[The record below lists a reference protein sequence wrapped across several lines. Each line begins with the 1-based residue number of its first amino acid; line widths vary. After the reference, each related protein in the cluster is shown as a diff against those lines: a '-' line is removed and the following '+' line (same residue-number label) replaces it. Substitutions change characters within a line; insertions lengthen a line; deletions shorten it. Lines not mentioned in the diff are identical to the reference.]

1 MPGNTGTHTGSLWTD
16 TGTLLAHGTFT
27 NETSSGWQTL
37 EFPTAVQVSTGQ
49 TYVASYYAPNGDYA
63 ADGNYFASNAYTNAP
78 LVALQNGTDGG
89 NGVYAYG
96 GDQFPASSYNST
108 NYWVDPIFWTSTPPN
123 AP

>member
-1 MPGNTGTHTGSLWTD
+1 M
-16 TGTLLAHGTFT
+16 LAHGTFT
-27 NETSSGWQTL
+27 NETASGWQTL

-49 TYVASYYAPNGDYA
+49 TYVAGYYAPTGDYA
-63 ADGNYFASNAYTNAP
+63 ADQQLLHQQRLHQLTA
-78 LVALQNGTDGG
+78 VALQNGTDGG

-96 GDQFPASSYNST
+96 GDQFPTSSYDST